1 MPDIPALP
9 PPSPFDSLP
18 RWQRRLVWLVNG
30 GAKLYD
36 ACVIVGCS
44 MDSAARYADASPAF
58 AQALKDAELK
68 NAIAGP
74 NVAEIKEI
82 AIAHA
87 GRIVEHMGAQATDP
101 AVKHRDQQG
110 AGRLVLESAGV
121 IGPQNAVTVEVK
133 QQTLNLLRTLGEAA
147 KVQVPGTEVQVPST
161 PAPVREDAP

>member
-1 MPDIPALP
+1 MPDLS
-9 PPSPFDSLP
+9 PSFPFDSLP

-87 GRIVEHMGAQATDP
+87 GRIVEHMGVQATDP

-110 AGRLVLESAGV
+110 AARLVLESSGV
-121 IGPQNAVTVEVK
+121 VGPQNAVTVEVK
-133 QQTLNLLRTLGEAA
+133 QQTLNLLRTLDAAA
-147 KVQVPGTEVQVPST
+147 KGPVPGTEVQEPVP
-161 PAPVREDAP
+161 PAPVREDVP